1 MRMTENVKW
10 RLGPSPGLGDVRD
23 AHERISLL
31 SSLSND
37 AGVVVGVV
45 VATKLP

>member
-1 MRMTENVKW
+1 MTDRAVFRPNAIIRSEE
-10 RLGPSPGLGDVRD
+10 LELM
-23 AHERISLL
+23 

-45 VATKLP
+45 IALKKG